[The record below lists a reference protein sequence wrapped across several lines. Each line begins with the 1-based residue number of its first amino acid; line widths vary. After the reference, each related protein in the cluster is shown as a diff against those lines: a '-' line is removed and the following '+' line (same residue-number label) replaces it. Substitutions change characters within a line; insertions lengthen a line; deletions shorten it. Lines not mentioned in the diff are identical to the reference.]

1 MCWPDD
7 DNGNSLIC
15 TDVQRSGLACLGLAA
30 LKPGQGKKN
39 STNAIQVALETHFYG
54 KGKHRQTDRHG
65 RTVSQKV
72 KVIWQPR
79 IYRRLTCWVEETEG
93 LK

>member
-30 LKPGQGKKN
+30 LKPGQGKKTVQMQYKWHSKHIFMAKA
-39 STNAIQVALETHFYG
+39 STD
-54 KGKHRQTDRHG
+54 RQTDTDVQFHKKSKSSG
-65 RTVSQKV
+65 NHEY
-72 KVIWQPR
+72 I
-79 IYRRLTCWVEETEG
+79 ED
-93 LK
+93 